1 MKHKAHPSSNE
12 PVALGY
18 VNQSL
23 ICETDDFLIY
33 RAVTQDDNSVFL
45 KFFKS
50 AAFGTQLEHELEV
63 AGDLNPKYVLRPIKI
78 ERSAKQSVL
87 VLEECPYSPLTELL
101 GAPQETETFLRI
113 AIGITTALAEIHA
126 HGLIHKDIKPENIFA
141 DETGEAKI
149 AGFGLASGLSS
160 EHLLP
165 GPAEEIA
172 GTLAYMAPEQT
183 GRMNRSVD
191 SRSDLYSLGVT
202 FYQMLTGRLPFTASD
217 PLEWVHCHIALQP
230 EPPGEVLETI
240 PEPLSNIVMKLLAK
254 TAEERYQTAEGLKA
268 DLERC
273 LEEWRTLGY
282 VAAFPLGSRDI
293 PDHLLIPEKLYGR
306 EQEVDTLL
314 AAFDR
319 VASGGK
325 PEFVLVSGYAGVGK
339 SAVVNEM
346 HKALVP
352 SRGLFALGK
361 FDQYQRGIP
370 YATLAQAFEMLIRPL
385 LGKSEDE
392 LGDWRRAFQEALEPN
407 GQLIVDLVPELKFII
422 GEQSPVQELEPK
434 QAKTRFQLVFSQFV
448 RVFARPDHPL
458 ALFIDDLQWLDS
470 ATLDLI
476 EGLTTQEDMRHL
488 LLIGAYRDNEVGP
501 DHPLMHKLEAIR
513 FAGVQVTEIKLEPL
527 SLADLTQMVADSL
540 RCEPGYANP
549 LGELVHSKTAGN
561 PFFSIHF
568 LSALDQEG
576 LLTFDHEEG
585 AWVWNLGRIQAKG
598 YTDNVADLMA
608 AKLTRLSDRARK
620 AVLQLAC
627 LGTSAR
633 TETLSLVLAVPE
645 KEVYAVLQEAVGQGI
660 VQKYG
665 NSFRFVHDRVQE
677 AAYALMPEALR
688 AKTHLKIGRLQLAH
702 TPEEELDEA
711 VFEIVS
717 QLDRAITLI
726 SSPEECEKAARLN
739 LLAGERA
746 KGSTAYA
753 EALTYLTNGNS
764 LLGDERW
771 EQHRQ
776 LAFALEIN
784 RVECEFLTGEL
795 EAAEQHL
802 AELSPHVESTV
813 ERANVA
819 TLCIDLYITLGQ
831 MGRAVTVGLDYL
843 RHLGIDWSVHPSEEE
858 ARKEYELIWSTL
870 GDRSVE
876 ELIDLPVMTD
886 PALLAT
892 MDVLIKLRPP
902 ALFTD
907 ANLVSMVICKA
918 VNMSLEHGNTD
929 GSSFAY
935 ASFGVIAGPRF
946 GNYEAAFRFG
956 KLGYDLVEQ
965 RGMKRFQARTYTNF
979 GMFVMPWARHIR
991 AGRDLLLRAF
1001 DIASRSG
1008 DIIYG
1013 AYACNNLVA
1022 NLLMAGDP
1030 LEKAEYEAGN
1040 GLNYAKRAR
1049 FGLVV
1054 DIITSQIGLIRSLR
1068 GMTRKFGSFDE
1079 EQFDEQQFEAHF
1091 TEQPGL
1097 AVAECFHLIRQLQA
1111 RFFAGDYGAAIAASE
1126 KAESLIWTTR
1136 PFIEIAEYSFYTALS
1151 HAAQCDSESKSRRKR
1166 HLKVMAEQLQQLE
1179 AWAKNCPENFENRAA
1194 LIGAEIARIED
1205 RPFDAMNLYE
1215 KAIQSART
1223 NDFVHN
1229 EALAHELAGRFYL
1242 GRGLEATGLAHL
1254 HRASA
1259 GYALWGA
1266 EGKLKQLD
1274 GLYPE
1279 LSALQPRL
1287 ESSERAAADLQ
1298 PQLDMMTVTRA
1309 SQMVSEEIELPRL
1322 IETLMTSALEN
1333 AGADRGLLILPSDEE
1348 FEVEVEARASG
1359 TGVEVKLMRTSV
1371 GRVGCAET
1379 VFNFVARTRRSV
1391 IVDDVSRPGEFFEDT
1406 YLQRGLARSVFCLPL
1421 LRQNRLI
1428 GVLYLEN
1435 RQVAGAFTPER
1446 IAVLEVLAVQ
1456 AAISLENARLYTD
1469 LRESEKKFRTLVQN
1483 INAAVVVHG
1492 ADTKIIVS
1500 NSVAQ
1505 KLLGLSEEQMQGK
1518 TAIDPAWHFLRE
1530 DGSEMPLE
1538 EYPVNQVLTSRCALQ
1553 NLVVGIRRPDREED
1567 VWALVSA
1574 TPLVGE
1580 GGEIEQVIVS
1590 FADITERKAADQR
1603 LAASEQL
1610 FRTLVEN
1617 SPDHIAR
1624 YDLDLHRIYVNPTL
1638 RKQFPEP
1645 VEHLLG
1651 KTTEETYSPL
1661 TSPDRYMA
1669 NIRQVIETAAERSDE
1684 LSYQDVEGEIRWASM
1699 RFAPEFDTGG
1709 RVVSVLVI
1717 SNDITERKRAEYQLQ
1732 TYLDILKSLDRIN
1745 RVLQEEGGFERVLTR
1760 VLDEVLDIFDCDRVY
1775 LLYPCDPNSA
1785 TWRAPMER
1793 CRPEYPGV
1801 LELGLE
1807 MPMNEKVAWEMKLVL
1822 DSDHPVCVGP
1832 GTDYP
1837 VAEFLQEQFS
1847 IRSFMAMALY
1857 PRVDVPW
1864 QFGIHQCSY
1873 DRIWSD
1879 QERRLFEEV
1888 GRRLSDGLNS
1898 LLVTRD
1904 LRESEERYHKFFEN
1918 SPLPIREEDYSAV
1931 KEYLETLGS
1940 EFAEDMEGYLTSH
1953 PEVLRECAQLVRV
1966 LDINHTALV
1975 FHEAESKE
1983 TLLRNLHQ
1991 IFVPDSLA
1999 AFRSV
2004 VVALMRG
2011 DTSFRLEATVQTVT
2025 GRRQNT
2031 LAHFS
2036 VTPGYEQSLGK
2047 ILVSLVDIT
2056 ERKRTE
2062 EQLRLAASVFA
2073 HSQEGILI
2081 SDADNRIIDIN
2092 PAFTHLTGYTRE
2104 DVIGENPRILSSG
2117 RQSPE
2122 FYAEMWRSI
2131 TAEGEWQG
2139 EIWNRR
2145 KSGGEFAELLS
2156 IVAVKDDA
2164 DRLQHYVGAFTDI
2177 TVLKQHEE
2185 DLDRIA
2191 HYDVLTS
2198 VPNRRLLRDRLEQA
2212 IARAR
2217 RLGKNLA
2224 VCYLDLDGFK
2234 PINDQFGHE
2243 GGDRMLVEIAHRLQ
2257 LMLRA
2262 DDTISRLG
2270 GDEFV
2275 LLWNDV
2281 GEETDCVQALER
2293 VLAKVSEPMMLGGE
2307 PVSVSASIGV
2317 TLYPDDNVDADNLL
2331 RHADHAMY
2339 SAKQLG
2345 KNRFQMFD
2353 ARLERQIA
2361 QRVEL
2366 LAKVER
2372 GLEENQFELYYQPK
2386 VDCVTGALHGVEALL
2401 RWNDPI
2407 LGLVGPKEFLSLIEN
2422 DSLAFRMGRWVMER
2436 AVRQA
2441 RFWNDR
2447 GAVLPISINIFPR
2460 HLKYQTFV
2468 DDLRNAIES
2477 YWPNMPRG
2485 RLLMEI
2491 VESSDLEDLEPIEQI
2506 IKECLK
2512 MGVGF
2517 SLDDFGTGYSSLVYL
2532 RRLSIEELKIDQSF
2546 VRDMLEDPS
2555 DHAIVVGVIRL
2566 GQAFG
2571 LRVVAEGVE
2580 SEEQARH
2587 LVELGC
2593 SVVQGYGLGRPMPV
2607 FAFEKWYADFLV
2619 NGADICR

>member
-1 MKHKAHPSSNE
+1 M
-12 PVALGY
+12 
-18 VNQSL
+18 
-23 ICETDDFLIY
+23 
-33 RAVTQDDNSVFL
+33 

-50 AAFGTQLEHELEV
+50 AVPRAQIEHELKV
-63 AGDLNPKYVLRPIKI
+63 AGDLNPKYILRPVKI

-87 VLEECPYSPLTELL
+87 VLEECPYPPLSQSL

-113 AIGITTALAEIHA
+113 AIGITAALAEVHN
-126 HGLIHKDIKPENIFA
+126 HGLVHKDIKPENIFA
-141 DETGEAKI
+141 DKTGAAKI
-149 AGFGLASGLSS
+149 GGFGLASGLSS
-160 EHLLP
+160 ERLPP

-172 GTLAYMAPEQT
+172 GSLAYMAPEQT
-183 GRMNRSVD
+183 GRMNRSID

-230 EPPGEVLETI
+230 EPPGEYLETI

-273 LEEWRTLGY
+273 LEDWRTLGDITL
-282 VAAFPLGSRDI
+282 FPLGVHDV
-293 PDHLLIPEKLYGR
+293 PDYLLIPEKLYGR
-306 EQEVDTLL
+306 EREVETLL

-325 PEFVLVSGYAGVGK
+325 SEFVLVSGYAGVGK

-352 SRGLFALGK
+352 SRGLFASGK

-370 YATLAQAFEMLIRPL
+370 YATLAQAFQMLIRPL
-385 LGKSEDE
+385 LGKSDDA
-392 LGDWRRAFQEALEPN
+392 LSDWRQAFEEALEPN
-407 GQLIVDLVPELKFII
+407 GQLIVDLIPELKFVI

-448 RVFARPDHPL
+448 RVFARPEHPL

-476 EGLTTQEDMRHL
+476 ERITTQEDIRHL

-501 DHPLMHKLEAIR
+501 DHPLTHKLEAIR
-513 FAGVQVTEIKLEPL
+513 DVGVQVTEIRLVPL
-527 SLADLTQMVADSL
+527 SLTDLTQMIADSL
-540 RCEPGYANP
+540 RCGPSHANP
-549 LGELVHSKTAGN
+549 LAKLVHSKTAGN
-561 PFFSIHF
+561 PFFSIQF

-576 LLTFDHEEG
+576 LLAFDHDEG
-585 AWVWNLGRIQAKG
+585 RWAWNLDRIKSKG

-608 AKLTRLSDRARK
+608 AKLIRLPDRARK

-627 LGTSAR
+627 LGTSAQS
-633 TETLSLVLAVPE
+633 EILSLVFEVPE
-645 KEVYAVLQEAVGQGI
+645 KEVYAVLREAVGQGFI
-660 VQKYG
+660 QKYG
-665 NSFRFVHDRVQE
+665 DSYRFVHDRVQE
-677 AAYALMPEALR
+677 AAYALIPKASR
-688 AKTHLKIGRLQLAH
+688 AETHLRIGRLLLAH
-702 TPEEELDEA
+702 TSEEELEEA
-711 VFEIVS
+711 IFRIVS
-717 QLDRAITLI
+717 QVNRAVTLI
-726 SSPEECEKAARLN
+726 SSPDECEKLARLN
-739 LLAGERA
+739 LLAGKRA
-746 KGSTAYA
+746 KGSTAYT
-753 EALTYLTNGNS
+753 EALTYLSKGNS

-771 EQHRQ
+771 ERQHQ

-784 RVECEFLTGEL
+784 QAECEFLTGEL
-795 EAAEQHL
+795 EIAEQHL
-802 AELSPHVESTV
+802 AELFPRAESTV
-813 ERANVA
+813 ERASVA
-819 TLCIDLYITLGQ
+819 SLFIDLYITLGQ
-831 MGRAVTVGLDYL
+831 MDRAVTVGLDYL
-843 RHLGIDWSVHPSEEE
+843 RHLGIDWSVHPTAKE
-858 ARKEYELIWSTL
+858 ARKEYEQIWLTL
-870 GDRSVE
+870 GDRAVE
-876 ELIDLPVMTD
+876 DLIDLPVMTD

-918 VNMSLEHGNTD
+918 VNLSLGHGNTD

-935 ASFGVIAGPRF
+935 ASFGVVAGPHF

-965 RGMKRFQARTYTNF
+965 RGMKRFQARTLTNF
-979 GMFVMPWARHIR
+979 GMFVMPWAKHIR
-991 AGRDLLLRAF
+991 EGRDLLLRAF
-1001 DIASRSG
+1001 GVASRSG

-1013 AYACNNLVA
+1013 AYACNNLVS
-1022 NLLMAGDP
+1022 NYLMAGDP
-1030 LEKAEYEAGN
+1030 LDETEREASS
-1040 GLNYAKRAR
+1040 GLDYVRKAR
-1049 FGLVV
+1049 FGLVA

-1068 GMTRKFGSFDE
+1068 GVTQKFGSFDE
-1079 EQFDEQQFEAHF
+1079 EQFNEREFEAHF
-1091 TEQPGL
+1091 SDKPGL
-1097 AVAECFHLIRQLQA
+1097 AVAECFHWIRRLQA
-1111 RFFAGDYGAAIAASE
+1111 RFFAGDYEAAIAVSE
-1126 KAESLIWTTR
+1126 KAEALIWTTK

-1151 HAAQCDSESKSRRKR
+1151 HMARCDSVSKSRRRR
-1166 HLKVMAEQLQQLE
+1166 HLKVAVEQLNQLE
-1179 AWAKNCPENFENRAA
+1179 TWAKICPENFENRAA
-1194 LIGAEIARIED
+1194 LVAAEVARIEG
-1205 RPFDAMNLYE
+1205 RPLDAMNLYE
-1215 KAIQSART
+1215 KAIHSARAS
-1223 NDFVHN
+1223 DFVHN

-1242 GRGLEATGLAHL
+1242 GRGLETTGLAHL
-1254 HRASA
+1254 HRASI

-1266 EGKLKQLD
+1266 DGKRKQLD
-1274 GLYPE
+1274 ALYPE
-1279 LSALQPRL
+1279 LSELQSRL
-1287 ESSERAAADLQ
+1287 ASSEGAAVPPQ
-1298 PQLDMMTVTRA
+1298 TQLDMMTVTRA
-1309 SQMVSEEIELPRL
+1309 SQAVSEEIELPRL

-1359 TGVEVKLMRTSV
+1359 VGVEVKLMRTSIK
-1371 GRVGCAET
+1371 RVDCAET
-1379 VFNFVARTRRSV
+1379 VINFVARTRRNV
-1391 IVDDVSRPGEFFEDT
+1391 ILDDVSRPGEFLEDA
-1406 YLQRGLARSVFCLPL
+1406 YLQRGLVRSVFCLPL
-1421 LRQNRLI
+1421 LRQSKLT

-1435 RQVAGAFTPER
+1435 TQVTGAFTPER
-1446 IAVLEVLAVQ
+1446 IAVLDVLAVQ
-1456 AAISLENARLYTD
+1456 AAISLENAHLYSD
-1469 LRESEKKFRTLVQN
+1469 LRESEEKFRTLVQK
-1483 INAAVVVHG
+1483 ISAAVVVHD
-1492 ADTKIIVS
+1492 ADTKILVS

-1538 EYPVNQVLTSRCALQ
+1538 EYPVNQVLASRCALQ
-1553 NLVVGIRRPDREED
+1553 NLVVGIHRPGRKED

-1574 TPLVGE
+1574 TPLLGE
-1580 GGEIEQVIVS
+1580 EGDIEQVIVS
-1590 FADITERKAADQR
+1590 FTDITERKAADQR

-1617 SPDHIAR
+1617 SPDYIAR
-1624 YDLDLHRIYVNPTL
+1624 YDLDLRRIYVNPAL
-1638 RKQFPEP
+1638 QKQFPGP
-1645 VEHLLG
+1645 AKDLLG
-1651 KTTEETYSPL
+1651 KTTEETFSPL
-1661 TSPDRYMA
+1661 TDPDRYMA
-1669 NIRQVIETAAERSDE
+1669 NIRQVINTAAERSDE
-1684 LSYQDVEGEIRWASM
+1684 LSYKDLEGELRWTSM
-1699 RFAPEFDTGG
+1699 RFAPEFDAVGKLA
-1709 RVVSVLVI
+1709 SVLVI
-1717 SNDITERKRAEYQLQ
+1717 SNDITDKKRAEHQLQ
-1732 TYLDILKSLDRIN
+1732 AYLDILKSLDRIN
-1745 RVLQEEGGFERVLTR
+1745 RVLQEEGGFKQVLTR

-1785 TWRAPMER
+1785 TWTAPMER

-1807 MPMNEKVAWEMKLVL
+1807 MPMNEMVAWEMRLVL

-1837 VAEFLQEQFS
+1837 VADFLQEQFS

-1857 PRVDVPW
+1857 PKVDVPW
-1864 QFGIHQCSY
+1864 QFGVHQCSY
-1873 DRIWSD
+1873 DRVWSD
-1879 QERRLFEEV
+1879 QEVRLFEEV

-1898 LLVTRD
+1898 LLVTRN
-1904 LRESEERYHKFFEN
+1904 LRESEERYHQFFEN
-1918 SPLPIREEDYSAV
+1918 APLPIREEDYSAV
-1931 KEYLETLGS
+1931 KGYLETLGP
-1940 EFAEDMEGYLTSH
+1940 EFADDMEGYLTSH

-1983 TLLRNLHQ
+1983 TLQRSLQQ

-2011 DTSFRLEATVQTVT
+2011 DTSFRLEAAVQTVT

-2036 VTPGYEQSLGK
+2036 VTPGYEQNLGK

-2062 EQLRLAASVFA
+2062 DQLRLAASVFA

-2092 PAFTHLTGYTRE
+2092 PAFTRLTGYTRD
-2104 DVIGENPRILSSG
+2104 DVIGENPRILSS
-2117 RQSPE
+2117 RRHSQE

-2131 TAEGEWQG
+2131 AAEGEWQG

-2145 KSGGEFAELLS
+2145 KSGDEYAELLS
-2156 IVAVKDDA
+2156 IVAIKDDA
-2164 DRLQHYVGAFTDI
+2164 GRLQHYVGAFTDI
-2177 TVLKQHEE
+2177 TVIKQHEE

-2217 RLGKNLA
+2217 RLGNNLA

-2243 GGDRMLVEIAHRLQ
+2243 GGDRMLVEIARRLQ
-2257 LMLRA
+2257 SMLRA
-2262 DDTISRLG
+2262 DDTVARLG

-2275 LLWNDV
+2275 LLWHDV

-2361 QRVEL
+2361 LRVEF

-2372 GLEENQFELYYQPK
+2372 GLEESQFELYYQPK
-2386 VDCVTGALHGVEALL
+2386 ADCITGALHGVEALL

-2422 DSLAFRMGRWVMER
+2422 DSLAFRMGRWVMEQ

-2447 GAVLPISINIFPR
+2447 GIALPISINIFPR

-2477 YWPNMPRG
+2477 YWPTMPRG

-2491 VESSDLEDLEPIEQI
+2491 VESSDLEDLEPIEQV

-2580 SEEQARH
+2580 SVEQARH
-2587 LVELGC
+2587 LVGLGC

-2607 FAFEKWYADFLV
+2607 FAFEKWYADFV
-2619 NGADICR
+2619 VYGTDICQ